1 MGEELIGSSKKRNQ
15 NETWKI
21 RWYPG
26 KIGWKTKEKWKKII
40 WTKGFKKGK
49 KG

>member
-26 KIGWKTKEKWKKII
+26 KLD
-40 WTKGFKKGK
+40 GK
-49 KG
+49 LRKNGRK